1 MDERLEILKTDAL
14 GRVQTT
20 REQRELLLDEF
31 DRSGVSGPK
40 FVGVVKLAS
49 QNLGK
54 RRKIDL
60 MVTIADGR

>member
-1 MDERLEILKTDAL
+1 VDERLEILKTDAL

-40 FVGVVKLAS
+40 FVGVVKLAVS
-49 QNLGK
+49 VK
-54 RRKIDL
+54 RSA
-60 MVTIADGR
+60 T